1 MQRWI
6 LTGFAACILG
16 AVVLAGG
23 AWFYRQNKPDSRWV
37 PIPLSES
44 STRFEREDLRK
55 YLADSLQ
62 SPESLSVMVKELDLQ
77 TKLGAG
83 TEEEAVAKLKSMM
96 FIRIGEFQN
105 PNTMMLI
112 PTVDVGVEGKR
123 KQQHL
128 LSGIAVKMGE
138 SCRKKMG
145 VPAEQ

>member
-6 LTGFAACILG
+6 LMGLAACVVG

-37 PIPLSES
+37 PIPLKETS
-44 STRFEREDLRK
+44 SISEREELRQH
-55 YLADSLQ
+55 LTELLE
-62 SPESLSVMVKELDLQ
+62 SPESLSAMVKDLDLQ
-77 TKLGAG
+77 AKLGAA

-96 FIRIGEFQN
+96 FIRIGEFKH
-105 PNTMMLI
+105 PSTMMMY

-128 LSGIAVKMGE
+128 LSEIAVKLGE
-138 SCRKKMG
+138 NCRKKMG
-145 VPAEQ
+145 APTQQ